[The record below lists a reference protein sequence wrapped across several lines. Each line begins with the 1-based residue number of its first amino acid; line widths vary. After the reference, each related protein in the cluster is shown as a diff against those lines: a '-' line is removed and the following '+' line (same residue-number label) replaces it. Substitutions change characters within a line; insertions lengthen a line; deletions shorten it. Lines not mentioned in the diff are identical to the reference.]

1 VHGASANGNEVYAH
15 EGKVHIFSSGLGW
28 ESRALSHIRTMTTF
42 AALTQANR
50 KAWQLLKGPLAGWF
64 VPAAALTLAL
74 AALGWYGIS
83 AAAEHLSRWLLSQG
97 EWSADEAWLQT
108 LTEWMLWLAL
118 LVVKLKLTKYIVL
131 VVMGPLFA
139 AVSEAAE
146 AQITGQTVA
155 FSWSRWIKDAVR
167 GMRSAL
173 ALATFEWTL
182 TLGLWV
188 AGLTIPVLSPVTLPL
203 AWLVGAWAYGASAM
217 DYVWER
223 EGKGARS
230 GLVASLKRP
239 AVAFGVG
246 IPFALW
252 MAIPVLAWTV
262 GPMMGGMGAAATA
275 SVLLK
280 GGEEPSAQ
288 AVMT

>member
-1 VHGASANGNEVYAH
+1 
-15 EGKVHIFSSGLGW
+15 
-28 ESRALSHIRTMTTF
+28 MTTF
-42 AALTQANR
+42 VSLSQAHR
-50 KAWQLLKGPLAGWF
+50 QAWKLLKGPLAGWF

-83 AAAEHLSRWLLSQG
+83 ALADYLSSWLTSQWS
-97 EWSADEAWLQT
+97 WSANEGWLQL
-108 LTEWMLWLAL
+108 LTEWTLWLAL
-118 LVVKLKLTKYIVL
+118 LVVKLKLTKYLVL

-146 AQITGQTVA
+146 SQITGQHVA

-173 ALATFEWTL
+173 VLATFEWSL
-182 TLGLWV
+182 TLGLWI
-188 AGLTIPVLSPVTLPL
+188 AGLAVPVLSPVTLPL
-203 AWLVGAWAYGASAM
+203 AWLVGAWAYGASSM

-223 EGKGARS
+223 EGKGARA
-230 GLVASLKRP
+230 GLAASLRRP
-239 AVAFGVG
+239 SVALGVG

-275 SVLLK
+275 SVVLK
-280 GGEEPSAQ
+280 RGENPPTQPA
-288 AVMT
+288 TT

>member
-1 VHGASANGNEVYAH
+1 
-15 EGKVHIFSSGLGW
+15 
-28 ESRALSHIRTMTTF
+28 MTTL
-42 AALTQANR
+42 AMTVQAHR
-50 KAWQLLKGPLAGWF
+50 RAWQLLKGPLAGWF
-64 VPAAALTLAL
+64 VPAAALTLIL

-83 AAAEHLSRWLLSQG
+83 ALAQHLSTWLTSQ
-97 EWSADEAWLQT
+97 WSWSSDEAWLQT
-108 LTEWMLWLAL
+108 LTEWMLWLVL

-146 AQITGQTVA
+146 SQITGQSVSL
-155 FSWSRWIKDAVR
+155 SWSRWVKDAVR
-167 GMRSAL
+167 GVRSA
-173 ALATFEWTL
+173 AVLATFEWTL
-182 TLGLWV
+182 TLALWV
-188 AGLTIPVLSPVTLPL
+188 AGLAIPVLSPVTLPL

-230 GLVASLKRP
+230 GWLASLQRP
-239 AVAFGVG
+239 AVALGVG
-246 IPFALW
+246 VPFALW

-262 GPMMGGMGAAATA
+262 GPMMGGMGAAAAA

-280 GGEEPSAQ
+280 GGEVDSGHP
-288 AVMT
+288 VMT

>member
-1 VHGASANGNEVYAH
+1 
-15 EGKVHIFSSGLGW
+15 
-28 ESRALSHIRTMTTF
+28 MTTF
-42 AALTQANR
+42 ASLSQAHR
-50 KAWQLLKGPLAGWF
+50 RAWRLLKGPLAGWF

-83 AAAEHLSRWLLSQG
+83 VAAEHLSAWLLSQG
-97 EWSADEAWLQT
+97 SWSADEAWLQT

-139 AVSEAAE
+139 AVSEATE
-146 AQITGQTVA
+146 AQITGQALV

-167 GMRSAL
+167 GLRSAMV
-173 ALATFEWTL
+173 LATFEWTL
-182 TLGLWV
+182 TLLLWAVGLFF
-188 AGLTIPVLSPVTLPL
+188 PVLSPVTLPL
-203 AWLVGAWAYGASAM
+203 AWLGGAWAYGASAM

-239 AVAFGVG
+239 TVAFGVG
-246 IPFALW
+246 VPFAFW

-280 GGEEPSAQ
+280 GGETSSAQ